1 MSWNPSDQNKD
12 PWGRDKNK
20 PQGPPDLDALL
31 RDYKNK
37 IMAALG
43 GKKNSFSSNNN
54 QTAKAGGFF
63 IILVLIAILILWA
76 LSGIFIVSPAERAVI
91 QRFGY
96 YVETVGPGPHWIARF
111 IESKTIVNVQR
122 IATYTY
128 QAEMLT
134 KDENI
139 VSAAVSVMYRI
150 DDPAAFLFN
159 GVDAEAN
166 IEQATASALR
176 QAVGANTLDDLLT
189 TGREQVRN
197 QVSKQLQQILASYKS
212 GILITD
218 VTLQAI
224 TPPEEV
230 TAAFD
235 DAIKAREDRQAYVN
249 RAEAY
254 KNQVTGAAQ
263 GQRARILQES
273 EAYRKQVVL
282 EATAATAGYLA
293 LLPEYRKAPEVT
305 KERMYLTAMET
316 VLANSSKVFLN
327 QTQGNSPIVYLP
339 LDKMISSSGESS
351 VAVSSVDRS
360 LAASAADLAKTT
372 DANNV
377 DGRASYPTRGT
388 N

>member
-20 PQGPPDLDALL
+20 SQGPPDLDALL
-31 RDYKNK
+31 REYKNK

-43 GKKNSFSSNNN
+43 GKKSSFSNNN
-54 QTAKAGGFF
+54 QTIKTGGFF
-63 IILVLIAILILWA
+63 VILVLIAILILWII
-76 LSGIFIVSPAERAVI
+76 SGIFIVSPAERAVI
-91 QRFGY
+91 QRFGR

-111 IESKTIVNVQR
+111 IESKTIINVQR
-122 IATYTY
+122 VATYTY

-150 DDPAAFLFN
+150 SDPSDFLFN
-159 GVDAEAN
+159 GVDTEAN

-176 QAVGANTLDDLLT
+176 QAVGTNTLDDLLT
-189 TGREQVRN
+189 TGRELVRN
-197 QVSKQLQQILASYKS
+197 QVTKQLQQILESYKS

-224 TPPEEV
+224 KPPEEV

-235 DAIKAREDRQAYVN
+235 DVVKAREDKQAYVN
-249 RAEAY
+249 RAVAY
-254 KNQVTGAAQ
+254 KNQVNGAAQ

-273 EAYRKQVVL
+273 EAYRQEVVL
-282 EATAATAGYLA
+282 EAYAATAAYLA
-293 LLPEYRKAPEVT
+293 ILPEYRKAPNVT
-305 KERMYLTAMET
+305 KQRMYLTTMET
-316 VLANSSKVFLN
+316 VLGNSNTVFLD
-327 QTQGNSPIVYLP
+327 QTQGSSPIVYLP
-339 LDKMISSSGESS
+339 LDKMQSQPGGSMAPVTNLEKSSLPLDMQK
-351 VAVSSVDRS
+351 A
-360 LAASAADLAKTT
+360 T
-372 DANNV
+372 DASGV
-377 DGRASYPTRGT
+377 SDRTSYPTRGT